1 MVKEPY
7 KVLGLSEDSSFEEL
21 KARYEELKKQYG
33 EQRFLAGEEGNEG
46 ARKLMELEEAWTAIQ
61 ADIERRNAKE
71 RFGGDYGHIDELVKQ
86 GKYDEAQSLL
96 DSVSDR
102 TAEWHYFQALVFY
115 KRDWLTESKQQLEMA
130 VEMDPRNTKYKTALD
145 KMNMVIGN
153 PNTNAQNL
161 GNNQQTQQQ
170 QQPYGQDPNA
180 AMGMNCLS
188 NCCLAYCLTDC
199 CCNLMQC
206 CG

>member
-1 MVKEPY
+1 MIKDPY
-7 KVLGLSEDSSFEEL
+7 KVLGLSEDASPEEL
-21 KARYEELKKQYG
+21 KAKYEELKNVYG

-46 ARKLMELEEAWTAIQ
+46 ARKLMELEEAWSMIQ
-61 ADIERRNAKE
+61 ADLDRKTAKE
-71 RFGGDYGHIDELVKQ
+71 QFGGDYGQIDNLVKQ
-86 GKYDEAQSLL
+86 GKYDDAQAQL
-96 DSVSDR
+96 DAITDR

-115 KRDWLTESKQQLEMA
+115 KRDWLTESKKQLEMA
-130 VEMDPRNTKYKTALD
+130 VEMEPKNTKYKTALD
-145 KMNMVIGN
+145 KMNMVMGN
-153 PNTNAQNL
+153 PNANAQNL
-161 GNNQQTQQQ
+161 GNQQQQQQ
-170 QQPYGQDPNA
+170 QQPYGQPDPNA